1 MKKWLLIAAVIT
13 LLLTSSVYA
22 RRTDNSAR
30 ETETESPTAETE
42 TESPAAETETES
54 PAVKTETESPAAETE
69 AEDLSAQRS
78 PMTMSRR
85 SVWKIM
91 NELGDKE
98 LRSTRKFL
106 KDGGVLEK
114 GYRGD
119 AGIGLQKLLVEFGCD
134 IAVDGAVGAKTIDAL
149 HQVQE
154 RFGIEPTDKVDFDIY
169 DTLIPLLLLTR
180 GEESDEVDLKDFYD
194 SSNKEGC
201 YEYLRG
207 CALAGVGKYYSAK
220 EAFENSDYEGSE
232 ERAAAC
238 AQELPDSGEIWRNPD
253 IPGSDCALTFTVYGP
268 EDSSGMCFQ
277 MFNMEDELV
286 SEVFV
291 RGSGSAT
298 AHVPAGTYHI
308 RDGSGSEWYGRQE
321 MFGPYG
327 SYEYLTFSE
336 DPDTEYDAVLDY
348 GTYELSINVSEIA
361 EDATSV
367 GSSGVGWNEYFGDI
381 GG

>member
-1 MKKWLLIAAVIT
+1 MKKWLLIAVGIT
-13 LLLTSSVYA
+13 LLLTSPVYA
-22 RRTDNSAR
+22 RKTDNSA
-30 ETETESPTAETE
+30 AE
-42 TESPAAETETES
+42 
-54 PAVKTETESPAAETE
+54 TETESPAAETE

-78 PMTMSRR
+78 PMTMSRE

-91 NELGDKE
+91 NYLGDQE
-98 LRSTRKFL
+98 LRTTRKFL
-106 KDGGVLEK
+106 KDGGVIEK
-114 GYRGD
+114 GYKGE
-119 AGIGLQKLLVEFGCD
+119 AGAGLQKMLVEFGCD
-134 IAVDGAVGAKTIDAL
+134 ITVDGAVGAKTIDAL

-154 RFGIEPTDKVDFDIY
+154 RFGIEPTDKVDFAVY

-180 GEESDEVDLKDFYD
+180 GGECDEVDLQGFYD
-194 SSNKEGC
+194 SANKEGC

-232 ERAAAC
+232 EKAAAC
-238 AQELPDSGEIWRNPD
+238 AQELPDSGEIWRNPN

-268 EDSSGMCFQ
+268 DDSSGMCFQ

-286 SEVFV
+286 SAVFV
-291 RGSGSAT
+291 RGSSSAT

-321 MFGPYG
+321 MFGPSG

-367 GSSGVGWNEYFGDI
+367 GSFGVGWNEYFQETEG
-381 GG
+381 